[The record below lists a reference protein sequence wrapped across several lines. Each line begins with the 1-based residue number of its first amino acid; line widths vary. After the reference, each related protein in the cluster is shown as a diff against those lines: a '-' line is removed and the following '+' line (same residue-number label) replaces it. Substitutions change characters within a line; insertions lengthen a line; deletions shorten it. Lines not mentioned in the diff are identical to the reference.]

1 MAFNLYLLLYD
12 GNMYKIP
19 KSARCQNIEK
29 NIHKKNNNN
38 NNHKQDS
45 IYIIRQFVYVHKV
58 IRISLKKPKYCNSV
72 LLKVVSELRSFGN
85 LSK

>member
-29 NIHKKNNNN
+29 IYTKKNN
-38 NNHKQDS
+38 NNHKQDI
-45 IYIIRQFVYVHKV
+45 IYIIRQFTYVHEV
-58 IRISLKKPKYCNSV
+58 IGILLKKPKYCNSV

>member
-29 NIHKKNNNN
+29 IYTKKNNN

-45 IYIIRQFVYVHKV
+45 IYIIWQFTYVHKV
-58 IRISLKKPKYCNSV
+58 IGISLKKPKYCNSV

-85 LSK
+85 L